1 MRTDIINYLE
11 KEIFRRSESE
21 TNKFGMGVYNHICL
35 VVSNAASMADKYDA
49 DLEIVLIS
57 AWLHDVA
64 SITDYSLY
72 EEHHIHGANIAQ
84 DILSEFNYDQ
94 DKTDKVKQCILHHR
108 GSVLLEKSSPE
119 EQCIADADAIS
130 HFDNIP
136 SLLHLAYV
144 TRKLDIDEGVKFVQ
158 DKLNRSWNKLSKK
171 GKSLYRQKYEETIRV
186 LMRHKLPEF
195 PYKSF

>member
-1 MRTDIINYLE
+1 MRTDIISYLE
-11 KEIFRRSESE
+11 KEILKRSESE
-21 TNKFGMGVYNHICL
+21 SNKFGMGVYNHICL
-35 VVSNAASMADKYDA
+35 VVSNAANMADKYGA

-57 AWLHDVA
+57 AWLHDIA

-72 EEHHIHGANIAQ
+72 EEHHVHGAHMAEN
-84 DILSEFNYDQ
+84 ILSEYNYDQ

-130 HFDNIP
+130 HFDNVP
-136 SLLHLAYV
+136 SLLYLAYV

-171 GKSLYRQKYEETIRV
+171 GKSLYWKKYEETISV
-186 LMRHKLPEF
+186 LTRHKLV
-195 PYKSF
+195 

>member
-1 MRTDIINYLE
+1 MRADIISYLE
-11 KEIFRRSESE
+11 KEILRRSESE
-21 TNKFGMGVYNHICL
+21 ANKFGMGVYNHICM
-35 VVSNAASMADKYDA
+35 VVNNAASMADKYGA

-57 AWLHDVA
+57 AWLHDIA

-72 EEHHIHGANIAQ
+72 EEHHIHGTHIAD

-94 DKTDKVKQCILHHR
+94 NKTEKVKQCILHHR
-108 GSVLLEKSSPE
+108 GSVLLEKSSAE

-144 TRKLDIDEGVKFVQ
+144 TRELDIDEGVKFVQ
-158 DKLNRSWNKLSKK
+158 AKLNRSWNKLSQK
-171 GKSLYRQKYEETIRV
+171 GKSLYKQKYEETIRV
-186 LMRHKLPEF
+186 LMRYKVIKF
-195 PYKSF
+195 PYK